1 MLLNASLIGLF
12 LVDQLYNTHNHGAQ
26 NFLCGE
32 YKSQICYKIELI
44 VLVNEVQCLMKSK

>member
-12 LVDQLYNTHNHGAQ
+12 LVDQLYNTPNHGAQ

-44 VLVNEVQCLMKSK
+44 VLVK